1 MYRCAPAPAN
11 GLPLV
16 KFVTLSYVRCMHALN
31 FTTSRPLIF
40 DFAKYTASIT
50 LSKNGNHFNPF
61 LEVGVTLCFCWS
73 LLYAAAANGVYC
85 RDLILTCVCAPFRGV
100 FVGNRIGCA
109 TNGSGPAF
117 YCYVVDP
124 VSCPIANPSNRF
136 SGAGYRECEPSIEA
150 NTTIFVSVLDILAN
164 VSSLFC
170 HRNDPLVTLMR
181 CLWPFCRDNRD
192 FIGNY
197 GWCKQTSVFTAG
209 VNRWIAEHIFKCSH
223 FKCSHLI
230 LYTLIMCRNTWQS
243 FAIPSYCV

>member
-73 LLYAAAANGVYC
+73 LLYAAAANGVYWC
-85 RDLILTCVCAPFRGV
+85 DLILTCVCAPCRSV
-100 FVGNRIGCA
+100 SVGNYTGCSPDVD
-109 TNGSGPAF
+109 NPGSF

-170 HRNDPLVTLMR
+170 HRNDFHLWRSCAVFGLFAGITEILLEIMGGVSKPLYLLLVSTVGSLNTYLNVRTLNVR
-181 CLWPFCRDNRD
+181 
-192 FIGNY
+192 
-197 GWCKQTSVFTAG
+197 T
-209 VNRWIAEHIFKCSH
+209 
-223 FKCSHLI
+223 
-230 LYTLIMCRNTWQS
+230 LYCIH
-243 FAIPSYCV
+243 